1 MVNSLSVNVAS
12 GFQKQEINFLPIL
25 MSINPTQ
32 WVAINTEWLKI
43 LGKLNSMF
51 GKNKNA
57 ILHTYLIVKVR
68 KYEDQQPY
76 FSLYSTPA
84 IADQTKAYETIEKL
98 NSLAELTKEKGWQEE
113 YYSVHM
119 TL

>member
-1 MVNSLSVNVAS
+1 
-12 GFQKQEINFLPIL
+12 
-25 MSINPTQ
+25 
-32 WVAINTEWLKI
+32 
-43 LGKLNSMF
+43 MF

-68 KYEDQQPY
+68 KYEDQQPW

-84 IADQTKAYETIEKL
+84 IADQTKASETVEKL
-98 NSLAELTKEKGWQEE
+98 NALAELNKEKGWQEE
-113 YYSVHM
+113 YYCQSL

>member
-1 MVNSLSVNVAS
+1 
-12 GFQKQEINFLPIL
+12 
-25 MSINPTQ
+25 
-32 WVAINTEWLKI
+32 
-43 LGKLNSMF
+43 MF

-68 KYEDQQPY
+68 KYEDQQPW

-84 IADQTKAYETIEKL
+84 IADQTKANETVEKL
-98 NSLAELTKEKGWQEE
+98 NALAELNKEKGWQEE
-113 YYSVHM
+113 YYCQSL

>member
-1 MVNSLSVNVAS
+1 
-12 GFQKQEINFLPIL
+12 
-25 MSINPTQ
+25 
-32 WVAINTEWLKI
+32 
-43 LGKLNSMF
+43 MF

-76 FSLYSTPA
+76 FSLYSSPA
-84 IADQTKAYETIEKL
+84 IADQTKAIATVEKL
-98 NSLAELTKEKGWQEE
+98 NSLAELNKEDGWQEE
-113 YYSVHM
+113 YYSVSM